1 MCTELQGH
9 SARGRHLQDILERGE
24 RVPEDMLVGL
34 VCEAV
39 SSSLRQGKGLML
51 AGFPRTLSQA
61 QAYQARMGEPTAVLL
76 LGCCPPGEAPERLP
90 CAGLPSSFSTSCC
103 SSTSQLDRG
112 IDGESPEEE
121 VTQIRLALDSC

>member
-61 QAYQARMGEPTAVLL
+61 QAYQA
-76 LGCCPPGEAPERLP
+76 
-90 CAGLPSSFSTSCC
+90 
-103 SSTSQLDRG
+103 
-112 IDGESPEEE
+112 
-121 VTQIRLALDSC
+121 